1 MRVEYALEYGT
12 GELDIHSDALHRDT
26 AVVIVDDLIA
36 TGGTAVAAAKL
47 VELSGAR
54 VNALAF
60 VVELVDLGG
69 RKRLQ
74 DYEVFSLI
82 RYG

>member
-1 MRVEYALEYGT
+1 MRQL
-12 GELDIHSDALHRDT
+12 
-26 AVVIVDDLIA
+26 A
-36 TGGTAVAAAKL
+36 TGGTALAAAKL
-47 VELSGAR
+47 VELLGAR

-82 RYG
+82 RYE